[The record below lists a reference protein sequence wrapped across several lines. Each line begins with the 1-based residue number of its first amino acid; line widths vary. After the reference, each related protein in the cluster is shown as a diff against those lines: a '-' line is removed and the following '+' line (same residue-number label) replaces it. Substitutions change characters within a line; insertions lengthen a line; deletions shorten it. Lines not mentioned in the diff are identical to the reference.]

1 MMTTEHSPMV
11 SRADVD
17 TVQAQLEKDA
27 QIRLESSHRYT
38 RGQLIR
44 RRFLRNWTAVVGVFM
59 LGGVILFALFGSYL
73 SSWDYLTRDR
83 TAALQAPS
91 PNHWFGTDNRG
102 RDLFALTVQGLRTS
116 LVIGFSVAFLQ
127 TGWAALFGS
136 SIAYF
141 GKWVDKAGSWIID
154 LMLVIPSFLLIA
166 VINQRLGGQS
176 GSVPVLIFLLALFGW
191 MLTARV
197 VRSMTMSVK
206 NLDYVH
212 AAQYMSVPPFVVIVR
227 HIIPNISSLLII
239 DFTLGIAGAVLSET
253 TLSYFGLGIKD
264 PQISLGGLIG
274 SGQSSALTH
283 SWLFVPP
290 ALVLV
295 FMLVSVNFIGD
306 GLRDAIDPTS
316 KSGGKA

>member
-1 MMTTEHSPMV
+1 MV
-11 SRADVD
+11 TQAEIDA
-17 TVQAQLEKDA
+17 VQAQLTKDA
-27 QIRLESSHRYT
+27 DIRMENAVRYS

-44 RRFLRNWTAVVGVFM
+44 RRFLRNKTAVFGVFM
-59 LGGVILFALFGSYL
+59 LIGVVALALFGSYI
-73 SSWDYLTRDR
+73 SQWDYLTRDR
-83 TAALQAPS
+83 TAPLQGPS
-91 PNHWFGTDNRG
+91 GNHWFGTDNRG
-102 RDLFALTVQGLRTS
+102 RDIFALTIEGLRTS
-116 LVIGFSVAFLQ
+116 LMIGFSVAFLQ
-127 TGWAALFGS
+127 TSWAALFGS

-141 GKWVDKAGSWIID
+141 GRWIDKVGSWIID

-166 VINQRLGGQS
+166 VINQRLSGQS
-176 GSVPVLIFLLALFGW
+176 SSVVVLIILLALFGW

-197 VRSMTMSVK
+197 VRSLTMSVK
-206 NLDYVH
+206 SLDYVH
-212 AAQYMSVPPFVVIVR
+212 AAQYMSVPPFFVIIR

-264 PQISLGGLIG
+264 PQISLGALIG
-274 SGQSSALTH
+274 QGQASALTH

>member
-1 MMTTEHSPMV
+1 MNATQHSPMV
-11 SRADVD
+11 TQAEVDEVQSRLAEV
-17 TVQAQLEKDA
+17 TKA
-27 QIRLESSHRYT
+27 RLESAHRYT
-38 RGQLIR
+38 RGQLVR
-44 RRFLRNWTAVVGVFM
+44 RRFVRNWTAVLGVFM
-59 LGGVILFALFGSYL
+59 LVGIVLFAFFGSYI
-73 SSWDYLTRDR
+73 SPWDYLTRDR
-83 TAALQAPS
+83 TAPLQAPS
-91 PNHWFGTDNRG
+91 ATHWFGTDNRG
-102 RDLFALTVQGLRTS
+102 RDLFALTIEGLRTS
-116 LVIGFSVAFLQ
+116 LIIGFAVAFIQ

-141 GKWVDKAGSWIID
+141 GKWIDKAGSWLID

-176 GSVPVLIFLLALFGW
+176 GSVIVLIFLLALFGW

-206 NLDYVH
+206 NLDYVN
-212 AAQYMSVPPFVVIVR
+212 AAQYMSVPPFVVITR

-239 DFTLGIAGAVLSET
+239 DFTLGIASAVLAET

-264 PQISLGGLIG
+264 PQISLGRLIG
-274 SGQSSALTH
+274 EGQASALTH